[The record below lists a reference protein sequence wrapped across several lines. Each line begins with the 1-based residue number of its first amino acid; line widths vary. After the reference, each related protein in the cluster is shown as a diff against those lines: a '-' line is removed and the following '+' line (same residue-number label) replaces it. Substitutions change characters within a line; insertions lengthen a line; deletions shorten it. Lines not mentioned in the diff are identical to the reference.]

1 MSFLYFIKK
10 LNKKKEKA
18 KTCRIYVMLSNWRT
32 NLQNKGYPTDF
43 IEQLKEKCDIVST
56 VSKYV
61 QLNKKGKTYWGCC
74 PFHFEK
80 TPSFAVN
87 EMEQYYHCFG
97 CGESGDVIKFI
108 QKIESLDFMNAV
120 KHLAKDAGLEL
131 PEWTGDEKVIE
142 QNKIKE
148 RMYQAN
154 NLALSHYRENLKL
167 PQAKVALE
175 YMQKRGLDKDIAE
188 KFGIGYSNGW
198 TSLVDFLKQNKV
210 SVSTME
216 QAGLCDTKNG
226 RTFDVMA
233 TRLMF
238 PIVNVYG
245 DCIGFTARQLED
257 GNFAKYRN
265 TKETVIFD
273 KSKTVYNINNIKR
286 IKQERGLDYI
296 LIGEGAMDVIALSKA
311 GFENSGACMGTAI
324 TPYHAKLLKRF
335 ANKIVL
341 CLDGDSAGQKA
352 SFRAIDILM
361 DDGLDV
367 RVVTLPE
374 NLDPDEFLKKYGKEK
389 LAEYIENAVVGLDF
403 KLITLS
409 KRYNLNNN
417 YEKSKFVTEAFE
429 VLKILK
435 TISEKEVYLKLIS
448 RLTNI
453 NIDSLKRDLLNFDS
467 GGTQKPQN
475 DIIQKSE
482 EFREDSNQKA
492 IKFLLASLLYKKDYA
507 KFDNTIYF
515 KNPSYQKL
523 FDYMMECNQNDKVYT
538 VSSIFDMFEVDENND
553 IKQIINF
560 NFNEFLG
567 KEEIYFK
574 QSLARI
580 RNTGLQLEIERL
592 TQAFKQETDLTKRRE
607 IASKLSL
614 VTKELKNNKNGD

>member
-1 MSFLYFIKK
+1 
-10 LNKKKEKA
+10 
-18 KTCRIYVMLSNWRT
+18 MLGKWRT

-43 IEQLKEKCDIVST
+43 IEQLKEKNDIVST

-87 EMEQYYHCFG
+87 EMEQFYHCFG

-120 KHLAKDAGLEL
+120 KFLAKEAGMEM

-142 QNKIKE
+142 QNKTKE
-148 RMYQAN
+148 RLYNAC
-154 NLALSHYRENLKL
+154 NLALTHYRNNLNL
-167 PQAKVALE
+167 PSSQKAKD
-175 YMQKRGLDKDIAE
+175 YMQRRGLDKDIAE
-188 KFGIGYSNGW
+188 KFGIGYADGW
-198 TSLVDFLKQNKV
+198 TNLIDYLKANKV
-210 SVSTME
+210 SVATME
-216 QAGLCDTKNG
+216 QAGIADTKNG

-257 GNFAKYRN
+257 GDFAKYRN
-265 TKETVIFD
+265 TKETIIFD

-341 CLDGDSAGQKA
+341 CLDGDFAGQKA
-352 SFRAIDILM
+352 SFRAVDILM
-361 DDGLDV
+361 DEGLDV

-389 LAEYIENAVVGLDF
+389 LAEYIENAIVGLDF
-403 KLITLS
+403 KINTLA
-409 KRYNLNNN
+409 KRYNLKNN
-417 YEKSKFVTEAFE
+417 YEKSKFIAEAFE
-429 VLKILK
+429 LLKILH
-435 TISEKEVYLKLIS
+435 TMSEKEVYLKHIS
-448 RLTNI
+448 SLTYI
-453 NIDSLKRDLLNFDS
+453 NIDTLKRDLLNFDS
-467 GGTQKPQN
+467 GQAPNTKLQET
-475 DIIQKSE
+475 IQKTE
-482 EFREDSNQKA
+482 EFREDSVQKA

-515 KNPSYQKL
+515 KNPTYQKL
-523 FDYMMECNQNDKVYT
+523 FDYMLDCINNDKVYT
-538 VSSIFDMFEVDENND
+538 VSSIFDMFEVDENPD
-553 IKQIINF
+553 LKQIINF
-560 NFNEFLG
+560 DFSQFG
-567 KEEIYFK
+567 DKEEIYFN
-574 QSLARI
+574 QSLRRI
-580 RNTGLQLEIERL
+580 AKLGLEQEIERL
-592 TQAFKQETDLTKRRE
+592 TQEFKTETDLNRRRE

-614 VTKELKNNKNGD
+614 VTKELKKQQR

>member
-1 MSFLYFIKK
+1 M
-10 LNKKKEKA
+10 
-18 KTCRIYVMLSNWRT
+18 
-32 NLQNKGYPTDF
+32 QNKGYPTDF

-188 KFGIGYSNGW
+188 KFGIGYANGW

-296 LIGEGAMDVIALSKA
+296 IIGEGAMDVIALSKA

-335 ANKIVL
+335 ANKIIL

-367 RVVTLPE
+367 RVVTLPD

-435 TISEKEVYLKLIS
+435 TMSEKEVYLKLIS

-475 DIIQKSE
+475 DIIQNAG

-523 FDYMMECNQNDKVYT
+523 FDYMMECNQNNKVYT

>member
-1 MSFLYFIKK
+1 
-10 LNKKKEKA
+10 
-18 KTCRIYVMLSNWRT
+18 MLSNWRT

-188 KFGIGYSNGW
+188 KFGIGYANGW

-296 LIGEGAMDVIALSKA
+296 IIGEGAMDVIALSKA

-335 ANKIVL
+335 ANKIIL

-367 RVVTLPE
+367 RVVTLPD

-435 TISEKEVYLKLIS
+435 TMSEKEVYLKLIS

-475 DIIQKSE
+475 DIIQNAG

-523 FDYMMECNQNDKVYT
+523 FDYMMECNQNNKVYT

>member
-1 MSFLYFIKK
+1 M
-10 LNKKKEKA
+10 
-18 KTCRIYVMLSNWRT
+18 
-32 NLQNKGYPTDF
+32 QNKGYPTDF

-188 KFGIGYSNGW
+188 KFGIGYANGW

-335 ANKIVL
+335 ANKIIL

-367 RVVTLPE
+367 RVVTLPD

-435 TISEKEVYLKLIS
+435 TMSEKEVYLKLIS

-475 DIIQKSE
+475 DIIQNTG

-523 FDYMMECNQNDKVYT
+523 FDYMMECNQNNKVYT

>member
-1 MSFLYFIKK
+1 
-10 LNKKKEKA
+10 
-18 KTCRIYVMLSNWRT
+18 MLSNWRT

-188 KFGIGYSNGW
+188 KFGIGYANGW

-296 LIGEGAMDVIALSKA
+296 IIGEGAMDVIALSKA

-335 ANKIVL
+335 ANKIIL

-367 RVVTLPE
+367 RVVTLPD

-475 DIIQKSE
+475 DIIQNAG

-523 FDYMMECNQNDKVYT
+523 FDYMMECNQNNKVYT